1 MIMPVKGQGS
11 AGQVA
16 RQAFF
21 PEARWPGIFLRIQF
35 EVMCIPRIHLRGT
48 MPVNENI
55 DRLPT
60 WSAPEVTQVSIVNV
74 DLILSSPT

>member
-1 MIMPVKGQGS
+1 MPAKGHGS
-11 AGQVA
+11 AGQVV
-16 RQAFF
+16 RQTFF
-21 PEARWPGIFLRIQF
+21 PEARWPDNFHRFQF
-35 EVMCIPRIHLRGT
+35 EVMFSPRIHLRGT

-74 DLILSSPT
+74 DLILSSAT